1 MLATAQTK
9 SQEYFGKGWLG
20 IRRNRGWVVLE
31 FTTSFKIRK
40 KFRQEFE
47 GKMVVDFDWRHFIPI
62 LKGPTYFIYKPP
74 LPPQMAFSNGHQCSW
89 TLIPART
96 TVYLKSVK
104 YKLNLYTSL
113 KFMAL
118 VQWLWEETR
127 SRGHQFIYLVRILV
141 PQLRVPHT
149 YFTSSNHLLA
159 NSRFFHSRQSRST
172 RTLLTP
178 VLPS

>member
-1 MLATAQTK
+1 MEKDDLEFVGT
-9 SQEYFGKGWLG
+9 GVGL
-20 IRRNRGWVVLE
+20 VLE

-96 TVYLKSVK
+96 ALYLKACKVQIKFK
-104 YKLNLYTSL
+104 YFFKVYGLGPVVMRRDTIKRSL
-113 KFMAL
+113 
-118 VQWLWEETR
+118 V
-127 SRGHQFIYLVRILV
+127 HILVRILV
-141 PQLRVPHT
+141 PQLRVPYT

-159 NSRFFHSRQSRST
+159 NSRFFHSRQSHST